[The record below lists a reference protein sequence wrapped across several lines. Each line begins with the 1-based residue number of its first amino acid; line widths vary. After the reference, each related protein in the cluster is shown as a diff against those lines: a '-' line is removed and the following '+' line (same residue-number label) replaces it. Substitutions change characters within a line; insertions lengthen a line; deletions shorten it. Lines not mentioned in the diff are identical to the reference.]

1 MDWRKVCWL
10 LTLALSTAVSAQKIA
25 VNFDGTDDYIETKYA
40 GVSGN
45 GARTI
50 EAWIR
55 TTANCDPNNGGKQ
68 KVICDYGASTTG
80 GRFTLNVLW
89 GNRLRIEVGGSG
101 LMGQTA
107 VNDGNWHHVGV
118 SYNPS
123 NSSAPFRLY
132 VDGKL
137 DTSGSIPTSVNTA
150 TTLPFRI
157 GMRVDNS
164 NSFDGDIDEVRFYE
178 QVLSDSLIKAHYN
191 EEFCKVPSRVKA
203 YYKLSEGVSSGNNSS
218 KKTATDYS
226 GNSNHGTL
234 YNFALS
240 GSSSNWVSG
249 ASLNGGNTAAS
260 VTAYACSTYTAPS
273 GKTYSFSGT
282 YTDVINNAFG
292 CDSVITIK
300 LTIGKVNKA
309 YAVSGCDSFVSP
321 AGIAY
326 YADGSYFEKY
336 QTWRGCDSNI
346 RYQVTIYKSF
356 DTSISVQ
363 ACDSFVSPG
372 WVSYTQSGQYSES
385 YKTVNGCDSLIHY
398 QVQINHP
405 VSTYDTLIACD
416 AAWVMGKPQT
426 SSQSFKFVSQT
437 WQGCDSFH
445 YLELVIHYSQRQME
459 TASAC
464 HSYTSPSGQ
473 TYTSTGVYSEEFST
487 WQGCDS
493 IIDYLVTIHQ
503 PVFQNDT
510 LRACRVASLRGK
522 TYNKDQLVSWVG
534 TTFGGCD
541 STVHTWISLTQPND
555 GISQSNDTLFAEA
568 GSDQYRWLNCSNW
581 TVLAGATNAWFS
593 PVNDGDYAVEVTV
606 NGCKDTSLCKTVS
619 RVGVDQWFTRDWRII
634 PNPSSGMA
642 WIQFEDAHKGATAV
656 RIFDQQGRL
665 IQGLTCSG
673 NTTELP
679 LLPAGLYQVE
689 VQLDSGHRQTLTW
702 ICH

>member
-1 MDWRKVCWL
+1 MDWRKGCL
-10 LTLALSTAVSAQKIA
+10 LMAFSAVTALSAQKVA
-25 VNFDGTDDYIETKYA
+25 LNFDGTDDYVETKYA

-80 GRFTLNVLW
+80 GRFTLNLLY

-101 LMGQTA
+101 LMGKTS

-123 NSSAPFRLY
+123 NTTAPFRLY

-137 DTSGSIPTSVNTA
+137 DTFGSIPTAVNTA

-157 GMRVDNS
+157 GMRVDNA
-164 NSFDGDIDEVRFYE
+164 NSFEGDIDEVRFYE

-203 YYKLSEGVSSGNNSS
+203 YYKLSEGSASGSNSS

-226 GNSNHGTL
+226 GSSNHGTL
-234 YNFALS
+234 YNFALT
-240 GSSSNWVSG
+240 GSSSNWISG
-249 ASLNGGNTAAS
+249 ASLKGGNTAAS
-260 VTAYACSTYTAPS
+260 VTAFACSTYTAPS

-282 YTDVINNAFG
+282 YTDVVSNAYG

-326 YADGSYFEKY
+326 YTDGNYFEKY
-336 QTWRGCDSNI
+336 QTWRGCDSSI

-356 DTSISVQ
+356 DTSISIQ
-363 ACDSFVSPG
+363 GCDSFVSPG
-372 WVSYTQSGQYSES
+372 WITYTQSGQYTER
-385 YKTVNGCDSLIHY
+385 YQTQNGCDSLIHY
-398 QVQINHP
+398 TIAIHHP

-426 SSQSFKFVSQT
+426 KSQSFKFAYKT
-437 WQGCDSFH
+437 WQGCDSFY
-445 YLELVIHYSQRQME
+445 YLELVINYSKRQLE

-464 HSYTSPSGQ
+464 HAYTSPSGKS
-473 TYTSTGVYSEEFST
+473 YTSTGVYSEVFST

-493 IIDYLVTIHQ
+493 IIDYYVTIYE
-503 PVFQNDT
+503 PVFQYDT
-510 LRACRVASLRGK
+510 LHACRVANLRGK
-522 TYNKDQLVSWVG
+522 TYTQDQLVSWVG
-534 TTFGGCD
+534 KSFGGCD

-555 GISQSNDTLFAEA
+555 NISQSNDTLFAEA

-581 TVLAGATNAWFS
+581 TVLAGATKAWFS
-593 PVNDGDYAVEVTV
+593 PVNDGNYAVEVSL
-606 NGCKDTSLCKTVS
+606 NGCKDTSECKTVS
-619 RVGVDQWFTRDWRII
+619 RVGVQSMTSGSARIV
-634 PNPSSGMA
+634 PNPSTGKA
-642 WIQFEDAHKGATAV
+642 WVQFVDANMGATAI

-665 IQGLTCSG
+665 IQEISNPGSQS
-673 NTTELP
+673 ELP
-679 LLPAGLYQVE
+679 HLPSGLYQVE
-689 VQLDSGHRQTLTW
+689 VWMESGQRQTLSW
-702 ICH
+702 ICQ